1 MYIMTYCEVAC
12 GIMFNKRGKILMGLR
27 SSKGPYPGIW
37 EFPGG
42 QLEKEETIEEC
53 LQREWMEELNLKI
66 TIEKEIYVSTYDKY
80 LCRFF
85 VGKIIDE
92 ENMKQHVHDDIIM
105 IDKENIV
112 TLKLFDGDEKVLE
125 FV

>member
-1 MYIMTYCEVAC
+1 MYIMSYRTVAC
-12 GIMFNKRGKILMGLR
+12 GIMFNKSGKILMGLR
-27 SSKGPYPGIW
+27 SSKGPYPGFW

-42 QLEKEETIEEC
+42 HLEKEETIEEC
-53 LQREWMEELNLKI
+53 LHREWMEELNLKI
-66 TIEKEIYVSTYDKY
+66 TIEKEVYTSTYDKY

-105 IDKENIV
+105 IDKENIK
-112 TLKLFDGDEKVLE
+112 TLNLFDGDEKVLD